1 MLPLGGTARSAQ
13 GVNMSQATV
22 EKLYA
27 AFSTLD
33 AKGMVACYADDAYF
47 EDEAFSLRGR
57 HQIGGMWSM
66 LIDAIKKNSRK
77 EWKLDVSGITETSA
91 HWEPTYRFSS
101 TGNLVHNIIDAEFE
115 FDSQGLIK
123 RHRDRFNFWRW
134 SRQALGAPGWLLGWS
149 GFLRGKVKRTAA
161 RQLEKY
167 MRTYALPERRAGS

>member
-1 MLPLGGTARSAQ
+1 
-13 GVNMSQATV
+13 MSQQTI

-27 AFSTLD
+27 AFAALD
-33 AKGMVACYADDAYF
+33 AKAMALCYADDAYF

-66 LIDAIKKNSRK
+66 LIEAIKKQGRK
-77 EWKLDVSGITETSA
+77 DWKLEVRDITPTSA

-101 TGNLVHNIIDAEFE
+101 TGRLVHNIIDAEFE
-115 FDSQGLIK
+115 CDSQGLIK
-123 RHRDRFNFWRW
+123 RHRDRFGFWRW

-149 GFLRGKVKRTAA
+149 GFLRGKVRRTAG

-167 MRTYALPERRAGS
+167 MKSYAPPERRAG